1 MNKSFGGSPAC
12 TEENLDYFT
21 EKLREQIQS
30 NEKMTFRQWL
40 NKMMNL
46 MDLID

>member
-1 MNKSFGGSPAC
+1 MNKSFSGSPKC

-21 EKLREQIQS
+21 EKLREMIQ
-30 NEKMTFRQWL
+30 NKEKMTFRKWL